1 MEGDDTEGGDPSV
14 GVQRE
19 RGKISNFKI
28 ISLIGMCALY
38 FQTWGTYAPATLEKK
53 KKHGKLPPS
62 NLGRTVD
69 VQQQEISRMDTRV
82 FHYANYLI
90 EMD

>member
-19 RGKISNFKI
+19 RGKISKFKI

-53 KKHGKLPPS
+53 KNMANCHHPTWGELQMSSNKKLV
-62 NLGRTVD
+62 GWIQGYFIMQT
-69 VQQQEISRMDTRV
+69 T
-82 FHYANYLI
+82 
-90 EMD
+90 